1 MPVILSISV
10 LIVLLDQTTKFLAVE
25 FLRPLEQVTILPNIF
40 HLSYVQNTG
49 IAFGL
54 FQNYPAAWSLII
66 TVSVLFLFIGI
77 RFLMN
82 QPLSHKV
89 AYGFVLGGA
98 VGNWI
103 DRVRLH
109 YVIDFL
115 DFRIWPVFNV
125 ADSFIT
131 VGVIMFIWFA
141 LKGR

>member
-25 FLRPLEQVTILPNIF
+25 FLRPLEQVPILPNIF

-66 TVSVLFLFIGI
+66 TVSVLFLLIGI

-82 QPLSHKV
+82 QPLSHKM
-89 AYGFVLGGA
+89 AYSFVLGGA